1 MNEIREI
8 VTKAVVAK
16 GKKVMHLSHD
26 LETLDHPYLILGCCP
41 I

>member
-16 GKKVMHLSHD
+16 GKKLFNMHEHIESS
-26 LETLDHPYLILGCCP
+26 THPYSIFRLLDN
-41 I
+41 

>member
-16 GKKVMHLSHD
+16 GKKNIKLKANVSPNND
-26 LETLDHPYLILGCCP
+26 TFSILGGH
-41 I
+41 IA